1 MTMDIPVQ
9 GTHDLGKP
17 AGTRPNVAELAADS
31 RSEQRRILGLSLPS
45 LLLVTALL
53 LIPVG
58 WLFGL
63 SFFKRGVFTF
73 DHYLRMVEHSSYI
86 AIFQTTFS
94 LSILVTLIC
103 VLLGY
108 PVAYLLAQLP
118 RRWATLGMAL
128 VILPFWTSLLV
139 RTYAWLVLLQ
149 RTGVINT
156 TLMSAGIIDEP
167 LQLVHNYT
175 GTVIGMTHIMLPFLI
190 LPLYASIKAIDMDY
204 VRAASN
210 LGASPTQAF
219 LKIFLPLSLPGLI
232 AGSLLVFI
240 ICLGFYVTPQIL
252 GGGRVTTVSM
262 KIQQNIGMYFDWGA
276 GSALGVAL
284 LVFVGLIFLVAHR
297 LAGLERMFKG

>member
-1 MTMDIPVQ
+1 MTMDIPIQRARPV
-9 GTHDLGKP
+9 GNP

-128 VILPFWTSLLV
+128 VILPFWTNMLI
-139 RTYAWLVLLQ
+139 RTYAMIAML
-149 RTGVINT
+149 R
-156 TLMSAGIIDEP
+156 
-167 LQLVHNYT
+167 QLH
-175 GTVIGMTHIMLPFLI
+175 
-190 LPLYASIKAIDMDY
+190 
-204 VRAASN
+204 
-210 LGASPTQAF
+210 
-219 LKIFLPLSLPGLI
+219 
-232 AGSLLVFI
+232 
-240 ICLGFYVTPQIL
+240 
-252 GGGRVTTVSM
+252 
-262 KIQQNIGMYFDWGA
+262 
-276 GSALGVAL
+276 ALGLDSTEPVSVKGVEVSPRQTCPPGPGFSSSSRVEAPA
-284 LVFVGLIFLVAHR
+284 FAAAAAAAIP
-297 LAGLERMFKG
+297 AGPAPTTTRS

>member
-1 MTMDIPVQ
+1 MTVDLSVGAAQ
-9 GTHDLGKP
+9 GRASP
-17 AGTRPNVAELAADS
+17 APNRHNARALETDA
-31 RSEQRRILGLSLPS
+31 RSERLRILGLSLPS
-45 LLLVTALL
+45 LLLVTVLL

-63 SFFKRGVFTF
+63 SFVKRGAFSL
-73 DHYLRMVEHSSYI
+73 DHYLRMVEHSSYL

-94 LSILVTLIC
+94 LSILVTVLC

-118 RRWATLGMAL
+118 RRWATIGMAL

-156 TLMSAGIIDEP
+156 TLISAGIIDEP

-190 LPLYASIKAIDMDY
+190 LPLYASIKAIDTDY
-204 VRAASN
+204 VRAAAN

-232 AGSLLVFI
+232 AGALLVFI

-262 KIQQNIGMYFDWGA
+262 KIQQNIGVYFDWGA

-284 LVFVGLIFLVAHR
+284 LVFVGITFFVAHR
-297 LAGLERMFKG
+297 LAGIERMFKG